1 MYSAIDLSYAKKAGQ
16 CLIDYLSQPANNN
29 FMAILCAKLCVLVK
43 ACTQTGYGCISFAFS
58 PAQFFVTAL
67 AKV

>member
-16 CLIDYLSQPANNN
+16 CLTDHHSQPANNN
-29 FMAILCAKLCVLVK
+29 FMAILCAKLCVHKLDMGACSLLRFQSCTILV
-43 ACTQTGYGCISFAFS
+43 A
-58 PAQFFVTAL
+58 VL